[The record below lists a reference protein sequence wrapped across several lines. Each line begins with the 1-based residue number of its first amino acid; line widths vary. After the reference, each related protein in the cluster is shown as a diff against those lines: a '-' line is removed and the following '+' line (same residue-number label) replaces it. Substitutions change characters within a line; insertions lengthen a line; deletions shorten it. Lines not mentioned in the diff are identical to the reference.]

1 VPTVSTPASG
11 FLRGLRALCGAGVDF
26 VVVGVGGI
34 NFYARDA
41 GQAVATLDLDAL
53 LAPAARNL
61 GTALRALS
69 EVGYAFE
76 AGDEPFLDIDDE
88 TTLRRVVERGA
99 AITAVSDEGGQLD
112 LLTSIAGFAYG
123 ELAEDAS
130 AFRVSDVEV
139 RVGRLEKLLRSK
151 QLSGRAK
158 DVEFLRA
165 YEARGSDED
174 ESSR

>member
-1 VPTVSTPASG
+1 
-11 FLRGLRALCGAGVDF
+11 
-26 VVVGVGGI
+26 
-34 NFYARDA
+34 
-41 GQAVATLDLDAL
+41 
-53 LAPAARNL
+53 
-61 GTALRALS
+61 
-69 EVGYAFE
+69 
-76 AGDEPFLDIDDE
+76 
-88 TTLRRVVERGA
+88 VERGA